1 MSLDWTNYTA
11 EPCYVCGRKLGN
23 KTPHVA
29 YLIDDNNGAVF
40 VGVECIKAVQH
51 AGDAGLATRKGAGP
65 RVFSTVLQAAAA
77 GVPATHQ
84 PILRR

>member
-1 MSLDWTNYTA
+1 VNLDWGRYTT

-29 YLIDDNNGAVF
+29 YLIDDDNGTVF
-40 VGVECIKAVQH
+40 VGRECIQAVQY

-65 RVFSTVLQAAAA
+65 RVFATVLQAAAA
-77 GVPATHQ
+77 GAPAIHEVKS
-84 PILRR
+84 